1 MNISQETLNII
12 ANFATIN
19 QNIFIPAGNVIKTKT
34 PSSMNVM
41 AEATVQEEFT
51 TDFAVY
57 ELSKLLNV
65 LNLFDNPDINFH
77 EGHLTVKKNSS
88 EASFA
93 YSNKSL
99 IDAVMDYSKNIT
111 APAPVLEFSLTEEA
125 FKRIQKSAKLFDV
138 TSINISSHTDGIIR
152 VSASDA
158 AMSKQNANK
167 FTIDIPS
174 TTYSEDISI
183 NIKLDSL
190 RMYPGDYD
198 VSISIIDLTEQNRG
212 KLGICRFI
220 NTTLV
225 DTQLKYTVAAEAE

>member
-34 PSSMNVM
+34 LSSMNVM
-41 AEATVQEEFT
+41 AEAVIQEEFT
-51 TDFAVY
+51 QDFAVY

-65 LNLFDNPDINFH
+65 LNLFDAPDIEFH
-77 EGHLTVKKNSS
+77 EGHLTVKKNSA

-99 IDAVMDYSKNIT
+99 IDAVTDYSKNIQ
-111 APAPVLEFSLTEEA
+111 APPAVLEFSLSEDA

-138 TSINISSHTDGIIR
+138 NSINIASIDDNTIR
-152 VSASDA
+152 ISASDA
-158 AMSKQNANK
+158 AMSKQNANR
-167 FTIDIPS
+167 FTIDIPAE
-174 TTYSEDISI
+174 TFTPGIAV

-198 VSISIIDLTEQNRG
+198 VSISVIDLTAKNQG
-212 KLGICRFI
+212 KLGICTFV